1 VSALRLGL
9 LQFHPVVGDIQ
20 GNRDRISAM
29 IHDAADRGAEL
40 AICGEL
46 ALCGYPPQ
54 SLIVDEGMLREAQRA
69 LESLADDLPAGLVA
83 LIGAP
88 HPTSD
93 RRGVQN
99 AAAVLTRGQVNGWAD
114 KQHLPTYAA
123 FDEGRYFVPA
133 HHSFVAELPKARVG
147 VMICADLWEPEPSAA
162 CAAAGVDLLVALN
175 ASPYSPGM
183 QRRREST
190 TIARALEHTV
200 PVAYVNLVGGQDGLV
215 FDGGSHLTDHAGAVV
230 ARGPAL
236 EEAVVI
242 CDVDLSWSRRS
253 ARSEPHRRAALR
265 PAPGAVHVLPVQTGA
280 DPRVEPAGDG
290 HPADGVAPWPGPE
303 DHRWRAVLT
312 ALRDFTAGLRID
324 RVLVGLDGTLGA
336 GLTALAAAE
345 ALGPDR
351 VVLVDALPASVGA
364 DDDRRAWTD
373 AVVSAGGWPSAS
385 HPALPTA
392 GAAVAGGARGDAPAP
407 SGGLPTD
414 RGAAGNDAEHGI
426 GGPRDAEGAMP
437 IPLPL
442 VHVAAPDPEAE
453 PGDHSA
459 DALPLEQVVPDEDPA
474 VRLIASRTTLLGL
487 ELAADAH
494 EALLL
499 SSADRTMRAL
509 GGGWPHELAGGFAP
523 IGDLTRGWLVRIAW
537 WLAAREEGA
546 VVAPSAVL
554 ERAGET
560 IGGPDPLHEPC
571 ATLDRVVEGYIDANH
586 PTEVIV
592 QREGLPTEMVLALAD
607 RIDRAELR
615 RRSQPIAPR
624 MSGRALSDDRRI
636 PVVWRRGWP

>member
-1 VSALRLGL
+1 MEARGPRTARRPRPLCRTVAGVSALRLGL

-20 GNRDRISAM
+20 GNRDRIAAM
-29 IHDAADRGAEL
+29 LQEAAGRGAEL

-54 SLIVDEGMLREAQRA
+54 SLIVDEGMLREAQHA
-69 LESLADDLPAGLVA
+69 LEDLADGLPPGLVA

-88 HPTSD
+88 HPTPD
-93 RRGVQN
+93 LRGVQN
-99 AAAVLTRGQVNGWAD
+99 AAAVLTRGQVAGWAD

-133 HHSFVAELPKARVG
+133 RHSFVAELPEARVG

-253 ARSEPHRRAALR
+253 ARSEPHRRAAQR

-280 DPRVEPAGDG
+280 DPRVQPPEDG
-290 HPADGVAPWPGPE
+290 QPADGVAPWPGPE
-303 DHRWRAVLT
+303 DHRWRAVRT
-312 ALRDFTAGLRID
+312 ALTDFTAGLRID

-345 ALGPDR
+345 ALGHER
-351 VVLVDALPASVGA
+351 VVLVDALPESVAA
-364 DDDRRAWTD
+364 DDDRRAWTA
-373 AVVSAGGWPSAS
+373 AVVAAGGWPSSA
-385 HPALPTA
+385 AGTA
-392 GAAVAGGARGDAPAP
+392 GPDDGMPVA
-407 SGGLPTD
+407 
-414 RGAAGNDAEHGI
+414 
-426 GGPRDAEGAMP
+426 
-437 IPLPL
+437 LPL
-442 VHVAAPDPEAE
+442 VHVAAPDPGAE
-453 PGDHSA
+453 PGDHTA

-523 IGDLTRGWLVRIAW
+523 IGDLTRGWLVRIAR
-537 WLAAREEGA
+537 WLADREDGA
-546 VVAPSAVL
+546 LVPPESVL
-554 ERAGET
+554 ERAAET

-592 QREGLPTEMVLALAD
+592 EREGLPTAMVLALAD

>member
-9 LQFHPVVGDIQ
+9 LQFHPVVGDIA
-20 GNRDRISAM
+20 GNRDRIAAM
-29 IHDAADRGAEL
+29 LRRAADAGVEL
-40 AICGEL
+40 AVCGEL

-54 SLIVDEGMLREAQRA
+54 SLIVDEGMLQEAQRA
-69 LESLADDLPAGLVA
+69 LEELAADLPPDLVA
-83 LIGAP
+83 LVGAP
-88 HPTSD
+88 HPTAD

-99 AAAVLTRGQVNGWAD
+99 SAAVLTRGGVAGWAD
-114 KQHLPTYAA
+114 KQHLPTYAV
-123 FDEGRYFVPA
+123 FDEGRYFVPSRHA
-133 HHSFVAELPKARVG
+133 FVAELPKARVG

-183 QRRREST
+183 QRRREAT

-215 FDGGSHLTDHAGAVV
+215 FDGGSHLTDHTGSVL

-236 EEAVVI
+236 EEDVVV

-253 ARSEPHRRAALR
+253 ARAEPHRRAAVR
-265 PAPGAVHVLPVQTGA
+265 PAAGAVMVLPVTSTA
-280 DPRVEPAGDG
+280 DPAVVPAEERPRP
-290 HPADGVAPWPGPE
+290 PADGVSRWPGNE
-303 DHRWRAVLT
+303 EHRWLAVQV

-345 ALGPDR
+345 ALGPEN
-351 VVLVDALPASVGA
+351 VVLVDALPASVA
-364 DDDRRAWTD
+364 HDDDRRAWAR
-373 AVVSAGGWPSAS
+373 AVV
-385 HPALPTA
+385 
-392 GAAVAGGARGDAPAP
+392 R
-407 SGGLPTD
+407 
-414 RGAAGNDAEHGI
+414 AAGFAEAADPAWTGV
-426 GGPRDAEGAMP
+426 E
-437 IPLPL
+437 LPL
-442 VHVAAPDPEAE
+442 VHVAAPDPAAE
-453 PGDHSA
+453 PGDTDA
-459 DALPLEQVVPDEDPA
+459 DALPLEHVVPDEDPA
-474 VRLIASRTTLLGL
+474 VRLIASRATLLGL

-499 SSADRTMRAL
+499 ATADRTMRAL

-523 IGDLTRGWLVRIAW
+523 IGDLTRGWLVRIAG
-537 WLAAREEGA
+537 WLAARETA
-546 VVAPSAVL
+546 PLVAPPEL
-554 ERAGET
+554 LTRAAAT
-560 IGGPDPLHEPC
+560 LGGPRPLHEPC
-571 ATLDRVVEGYIDANH
+571 ALLDRVVEGYIDANH

-592 QREGLPTEMVLALAD
+592 EREGLSTEMVLALAH
-607 RIDRAELR
+607 RIDRAELT
-615 RRSQPIAPR
+615 RRSQPLAPR

>member
-1 VSALRLGL
+1 MTALRLGL

-20 GNRDRISAM
+20 GNRDRMAAM
-29 IHDAADRGAEL
+29 LRTAAERGAEL

-54 SLIVDEGMLREAQRA
+54 SLIVDEGMLFEAQRA
-69 LESLADDLPAGLVA
+69 LESLADDLPPGLVA

-88 HPTSD
+88 HPTPD

-99 AAAVLTRGQVNGWAD
+99 SAAVLTRGQVAGWAD

-162 CAAAGVDLLVALN
+162 CAAAGCDLLVALN

-183 QRRREST
+183 QRRREAT

-215 FDGGSHLTDHAGAVV
+215 FDGGSHLTDHSGRVLS
-230 ARGPAL
+230 RGPAL
-236 EEAVVI
+236 EEAVVV
-242 CDVDLSWSRRS
+242 CDVDLAWSRRS
-253 ARSEPHRRAALR
+253 ARSEPHRRAAQR

-280 DPRVEPAGDG
+280 DPIVVPPEDG
-290 HPADGVAPWPGPE
+290 QPADGVAPWPGDE
-303 DHRWRAVLT
+303 DHRWRAVKV

-351 VVLVDALPASVGA
+351 VVLVDAIPESVAA

-373 AVVSAGGWPSAS
+373 AVVAGCGFLPADAPGTRADDGSAGDGATDDAGPGRDGGAVL
-385 HPALPTA
+385 APTVA
-392 GAAVAGGARGDAPAP
+392 GRRTGAARSANGRV
-407 SGGLPTD
+407 
-414 RGAAGNDAEHGI
+414 
-426 GGPRDAEGAMP
+426 AMP

-442 VHVAAPDPEAE
+442 VHVTAPDPEAE
-453 PGDHSA
+453 PGDTTA
-459 DALPLEQVVPDEDPA
+459 DALPLEHVVPDLDPA
-474 VRLIASRTTLLGL
+474 VRQIASRTTLLGL
-487 ELAADAH
+487 QLEADAH

-523 IGDLTRGWLVRIAW
+523 IGDLTRGWLVRVAR
-537 WLAAREEGA
+537 WLAAREDQP
-546 VVAPSAVL
+546 VVAPESVL
-554 ERAGET
+554 DRASET
-560 IGGPDPLHEPC
+560 IGGPVPLHEPC
-571 ATLDRVVEGYIDANH
+571 AVLDRVVEGYIDANH

-592 QREGLPTEMVLALAD
+592 EREGLADEMVRALAD
-607 RIDRAELR
+607 RIDRAELQ